1 MNVIDYR
8 ILIQTPP
15 ETVWKVI
22 SDVKR
27 NPEWQTNCKAISILT
42 NIGQSGAGM
51 RWRATSAS
59 GHDYVVQ
66 VTAWYD
72 RIGYEYTFTDGAP
85 YKSSKGQVR
94 LQETAEGTLVQWTFQ
109 YDLSGM
115 LSGLK
120 NSLGHKRAVEKEII
134 DSLQNL
140 HKLMSRIAADAR
152 YESKSLMRDA
162 PDVRA
167 RQQYKPRHPSVF
179 EPQADESPRPTPK
192 LDPFNFDPPR
202 ADDDTRPRPSVQA
215 EPTQPAAAPI
225 EPSTPLAAK
234 DNNALFKPTEAFS
247 TRESQTV
254 TPPVEPVAAPPDPI
268 PAPTPPPT
276 RQEVTPPPAPKVEAT
291 TEPDTP
297 KTPDK
302 LDTASVSVF
311 DLFGIP
317 RPSVTQESQA
327 VKIAAESAPTDSTPT
342 PAPVEA
348 APPTQSP
355 EASTPESVEPVRATS
370 TSIMVKVE
378 YQDETPRYGRVGLR
392 YRLRWESVKL
402 RRP

>member
-8 ILIQTPP
+8 ILIQAPP
-15 ETVWKVI
+15 DALWQVI

-42 NIGQSGAGM
+42 NIGQGGAGM
-51 RWRATSAS
+51 RWRATSTS
-59 GHDYVVQ
+59 GKDYVVQ

-94 LQETAEGTLVQWTFQ
+94 MQETPEGTLVQWTFQ

-167 RQQYKPRHPSVF
+167 RQQYKPRHPSVLD
-179 EPQADESPRPTPK
+179 QQTNDSPRPTPK

-215 EPTQPAAAPI
+215 APQPNAVPLESSATPPVKESDAA
-225 EPSTPLAAK
+225 
-234 DNNALFKPTEAFS
+234 FKPPEAFS

-254 TPPVEPVAAPPDPI
+254 TPPVEPVTTPPDPKPEPIPVLTPPPSTVRQEAAPPVE
-268 PAPTPPPT
+268 PTP
-276 RQEVTPPPAPKVEAT
+276 
-291 TEPDTP
+291 EPP

-302 LDTASVSVF
+302 LDTTTVSVF

-317 RPSVTQESQA
+317 RPSATQETQA
-327 VKIAAESAPTDSTPT
+327 VKVENAEPT
-342 PAPVEA
+342 PMPAEVISPAPKPSESSAVEV
-348 APPTQSP
+348 
-355 EASTPESVEPVRATS
+355 VEPVRATS

-392 YRLRWESVKL
+392 YKLRWESVRL

>member
-8 ILIQTPP
+8 ILIQAPP
-15 ETVWKVI
+15 EAVWKVV

-27 NPEWQTNCKAISILT
+27 NTEWQTNCKAVSILT
-42 NIGQSGAGM
+42 NIGQNGAGM

-59 GHDYVVQ
+59 NKDYVVQ

-85 YKSSKGQVR
+85 YKFSKGQVR

-109 YDLSGM
+109 YDLTGM

-140 HKLMSRIAADAR
+140 HKLMSRLVADAR

-179 EPQADESPRPTPK
+179 EPSNTPEAEAQRPTPK

-202 ADDDTRPRPSVQA
+202 ADDDTRPL
-215 EPTQPAAAPI
+215 PAVKVDPI
-225 EPSTPLAAK
+225 PDTPAIL
-234 DNNALFKPTEAFS
+234 S
-247 TRESQTV
+247 TRESAV
-254 TPPVEPVAAPPDPI
+254 VAPSVEPVASPPEAKPEPT
-268 PAPTPPPT
+268 PAPTPPPI
-276 RQEVTPPPAPKVEAT
+276 RQEVTPPPAPPVAPSVEAPPAP
-291 TEPDTP
+291 EPQRP
-297 KTPDK
+297 PDK

-317 RPSVTQESQA
+317 RPSATQESQA
-327 VKIAAESAPTDSTPT
+327 VKVDAEPPAPTPSEPIT
-342 PAPVEA
+342 PAPEGVTPVERVTPTEPTALKPTAIESVEA
-348 APPTQSP
+348 A
-355 EASTPESVEPVRATS
+355 RATS
-370 TSIMVKVE
+370 TSITVKVE
-378 YQDETPRYGRVGLR
+378 YPDETPRYGRVGLR
-392 YRLRWESVKL
+392 YKLRWESVKL